1 MEYKSDVLNRIIE
14 IMKRDCSLED
24 LYKIFHINEESNMTK
39 EEIIF
44 SMSEMLIKNNASE
57 EFLTRL
63 LDVLEE
69 PDVSIN

>member
-1 MEYKSDVLNRIIE
+1 MEYKSVLLNRITE

-24 LYKIFHINEESNMTK
+24 LYKMFHINEESNMTK

-57 EFLTRL
+57 EFLTRVL
-63 LDVLEE
+63 AILEE

>member
-1 MEYKSDVLNRIIE
+1 MKYKREVLNRIIE

-24 LYKIFHINEESNMTK
+24 LYKMFHINEESNMTK

-57 EFLTRL
+57 EFLTRVL
-63 LDVLEE
+63 AILEE

>member
-44 SMSEMLIKNNASE
+44 SMNEMLIKNNASE
-57 EFLTRL
+57 EFLTRVL
-63 LDVLEE
+63 AILEE

>member
-1 MEYKSDVLNRIIE
+1 MKYKSEVLNRIIE

-44 SMSEMLIKNNASE
+44 SMNEMLIKNNASE
-57 EFLTRL
+57 EFLTRV

>member
-1 MEYKSDVLNRIIE
+1 MKYKSEILNRIIE

-24 LYKIFHINEESNMTK
+24 LYKMFHINEESNMTK

-44 SMSEMLIKNNASE
+44 SMNEMLIKNNASE
-57 EFLTRL
+57 EFLTRVL
-63 LDVLEE
+63 AVLEE

>member
-1 MEYKSDVLNRIIE
+1 MKYKSEVLNRIIE

-24 LYKIFHINEESNMTK
+24 LYKMFHINEESNMTK

-44 SMSEMLIKNNASE
+44 SMNEMLIKNNASE
-57 EFLTRL
+57 EFLTRVL
-63 LDVLEE
+63 AILEE

>member
-44 SMSEMLIKNNASE
+44 RMSEMLIKNNASE
-57 EFLTRL
+57 EFLTRV

>member
-1 MEYKSDVLNRIIE
+1 MEYKSVLLNRITE

-44 SMSEMLIKNNASE
+44 SMNEMLIKNNASE

>member
-44 SMSEMLIKNNASE
+44 SMNEMLIKNNASE
-57 EFLTRL
+57 EFLTRVL
-63 LDVLEE
+63 AVLEE

>member
-1 MEYKSDVLNRIIE
+1 MKYKSEILNRIIE

-24 LYKIFHINEESNMTK
+24 LYKMFRINKESNMTK

-44 SMSEMLIKNNASE
+44 SMNEMLIKNNASE
-57 EFLTRL
+57 EFLTRVL
-63 LDVLEE
+63 AILEE

>member
-57 EFLTRL
+57 EFLTRV

>member
-44 SMSEMLIKNNASE
+44 SMSEMLIKNNGSE
-57 EFLTRL
+57 EFLTRV

>member
-1 MEYKSDVLNRIIE
+1 MKYKSDLLNRITE

-24 LYKIFHINEESNMTK
+24 LYKMFHINKESNMTK

-44 SMSEMLIKNNASE
+44 SMNEMLIKNNASE
-57 EFLTRL
+57 EFLTRVL
-63 LDVLEE
+63 AILEE

>member
-44 SMSEMLIKNNASE
+44 SMNEMLIKNNASE

>member
-44 SMSEMLIKNNASE
+44 SMNEMLIKNNASE
-57 EFLTRL
+57 EFLTKL

-69 PDVSIN
+69 QDVSIN